1 MDGQHRKRRTDA
13 ASGAPRL
20 QVEPIR
26 DSSRKTAEPVRLCP
40 APGNPREAC
49 RSGSVDLGPVGH
61 PSYRESIIQPII
73 LLILYPKY
81 PVQSASEEDLRRKSR
96 NNVAERTSLLFIL
109 LLTVR

>member
-40 APGNPREAC
+40 APGNPREAYW
-49 RSGSVDLGPVGH
+49 SGSVDLGPVGH
-61 PSYRESIIQPII
+61 PSYRESIIQTYN
-73 LLILYPKY
+73 LIDIVPKV
-81 PVQSASEEDLRRKSR
+81 PKVQSAPEEDLRRKS
-96 NNVAERTSLLFIL
+96 VEQCC
-109 LLTVR
+109 